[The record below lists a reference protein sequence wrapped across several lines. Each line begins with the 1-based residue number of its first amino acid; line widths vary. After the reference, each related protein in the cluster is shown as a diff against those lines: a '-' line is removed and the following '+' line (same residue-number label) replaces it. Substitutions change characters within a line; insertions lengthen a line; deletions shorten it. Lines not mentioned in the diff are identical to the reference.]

1 MSVLTHPGEAV
12 NAGSDHKDLALFYCA
27 ESHRLHQTHYAKKIY
42 FAKLARQYGATY
54 QEIADTYGVSEA
66 AVRSLLKRNG
76 GEG

>member
-1 MSVLTHPGEAV
+1 MSVLTHPGEAI
-12 NAGSDHKDLALFYCA
+12 NAGSDRKDLALFYCA
-27 ESHRLHQTHYAKKIY
+27 ESHRLHQTHYAQKIY
-42 FAKLARQYGATY
+42 FAKLARKYGATH